1 MFAVGKLIPHM
12 KKTLATW
19 INNSKANS
27 TWSTY
32 RTAERLVLLCQ
43 KQEKIKFDWPMQTDD
58 TLVFI
63 YWLIEKRGVKVSS
76 VNSYLAGVRQ
86 LHINKG
92 MDPPKIRTELVK
104 QTLKGRLNI
113 ERQTSTMDKTRL
125 PMTMAL
131 MDLLKERT
139 GLWDS
144 DPETKRLLWALSTLM
159 FFGAFRISELVSTHE
174 ATFDPDKTLLGEDIK
189 LVKTSSGGVLIVTVK
204 CPKECKDGKP
214 TVVDVF
220 ESGGNLCPVT
230 AFRKWSNIRKPE
242 VGLPLFRDGRGIPM
256 TAKKFNNYLRTLLG
270 DQAEERGGTIT
281 SHSFRA
287 GITTIMGTMGFDD
300 EEIKVVGRWSSRAFT
315 IYMKG
320 PRTQRAKIAKKMTEW
335 EKM

>member
-1 MFAVGKLIPHM
+1 MFGTGKLSAHM

-19 INNSKANS
+19 VNNSKANS

-32 RTAERLVLLCQ
+32 RTAERMVLLCQ
-43 KQEKIKFDWPMQTDD
+43 KQENIKFDWPMQTED
-58 TLVFI
+58 TLMFI

-76 VNSYLAGVRQ
+76 VQSYLAGVRQ

-92 MDPPKIRTELVK
+92 MDPPKIRTDLVK
-104 QTLKGRLNI
+104 QALKGRLNM
-113 ERQTSTMDKTRL
+113 ERQSNKHDKTRL

-131 MDLLKERT
+131 MELLKERT
-139 GLWDS
+139 RQSDWDT
-144 DPETKRLLWALSTLM
+144 ETKRLLWALSTLM
-159 FFGAFRISELVSTHE
+159 FFGAFRISELVSSQE
-174 ATFDPDKTLLGEDIK
+174 ATFDPDHTLLGGDIK
-189 LVKTSSGGVLIVTVK
+189 LVNSKGGGALEVTLK

-230 AFRKWSNIRKPE
+230 AYRKWAKVSKPE
-242 VGLPLFRDGRGIPM
+242 EGLPLFRDSNGSSM
-256 TAKKFNNYLRTLLG
+256 TARRFNSYLKTLLG
-270 DQAEERGGTIT
+270 DQAERRGGTIT

-300 EEIKVVGRWSSRAFT
+300 EEIKLVGRWSSRAFT

-320 PRTQRAKIAKKMTEW
+320 PRTQRAKIAKKMGEW
-335 EKM
+335 EKL

>member
-1 MFAVGKLIPHM
+1 MFAVGKLNPHM

-139 GLWDS
+139 RLWDS

-189 LVKTSSGGVLIVTVK
+189 LVNTSSGGVLIVTVK

-242 VGLPLFRDGRGIPM
+242 VGLPLFRDGRGTPM